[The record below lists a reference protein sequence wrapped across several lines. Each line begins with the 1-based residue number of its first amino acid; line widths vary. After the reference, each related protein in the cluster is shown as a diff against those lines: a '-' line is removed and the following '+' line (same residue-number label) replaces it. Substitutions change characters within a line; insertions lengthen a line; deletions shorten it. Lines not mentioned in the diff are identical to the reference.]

1 MRSFTFTFSSYFLK
15 ASVYLILTIHVNL
28 NTKLK
33 VLGMY
38 LNLINF
44 MIEKVDLHSQVVPK
58 TPKTFLITESSRS
71 FKLKLKLIKTKNLA
85 SQSHWSHFRFSVVAY
100 G

>member
-1 MRSFTFTFSSYFLK
+1 
-15 ASVYLILTIHVNL
+15 
-28 NTKLK
+28 
-33 VLGMY
+33 MY

-85 SQSHWSHFRFSVVAY
+85 SQSQWSHFQFSVVAY